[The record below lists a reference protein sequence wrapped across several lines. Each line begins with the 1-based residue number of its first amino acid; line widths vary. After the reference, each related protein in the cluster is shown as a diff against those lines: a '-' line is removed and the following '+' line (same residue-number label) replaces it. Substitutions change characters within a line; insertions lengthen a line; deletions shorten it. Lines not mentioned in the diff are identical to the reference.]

1 MYFACGVLL
10 HFSNLVNTNFWA
22 YWPKD
27 YQRES
32 PGKNQQ
38 IGGNITNRTDAK
50 NNLNNISGNAQNI
63 AKRKL

>member
-1 MYFACGVLL
+1 MYFASGVLL
-10 HFSNLVNTNFWA
+10 HFSNTNFWA
-22 YWPKD
+22 YWPKG

-50 NNLNNISGNAQNI
+50 NNLNNISVYAQNI
-63 AKRKL
+63 AMRKL